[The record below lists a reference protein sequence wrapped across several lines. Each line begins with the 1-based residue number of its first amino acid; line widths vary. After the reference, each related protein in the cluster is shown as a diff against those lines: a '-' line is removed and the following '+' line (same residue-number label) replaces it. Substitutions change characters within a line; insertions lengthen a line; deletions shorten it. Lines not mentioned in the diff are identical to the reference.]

1 METLERV
8 IGTQRVFAELAPEHL
23 AVLTGCA
30 RNHRF
35 TAGQYLCRE
44 GLPANEFFIIRQ
56 GRAALEI
63 APPARHAVVLETL
76 GPGDVAGASWLI
88 PPYRWSADIRA
99 VETTLALGI
108 DAACLRSKCETDHDF
123 GYAMMKCFLP
133 MLVQSL
139 NAARLQ
145 VLDVYAGPYY

>member
-1 METLERV
+1 MESLERV
-8 IGTQRVFAELAPEHL
+8 IGAQRVFATLAPQHQ

-35 TAGQYLCRE
+35 AAGDYLCRE
-44 GLPANEFFIIRQ
+44 GAPADEFFIIRQ
-56 GRAALEI
+56 GHAALEI
-63 APPARHAVVLETL
+63 APPARRAVVLETL

-88 PPYRWSADIRA
+88 PPYRWNADIRA

-108 DAACLRSKCETDHDF
+108 GAACLRNKCETDNEF

-133 MLVQSL
+133 ALVQSL

-145 VLDVYAGPYY
+145 ALDVYAGPYY